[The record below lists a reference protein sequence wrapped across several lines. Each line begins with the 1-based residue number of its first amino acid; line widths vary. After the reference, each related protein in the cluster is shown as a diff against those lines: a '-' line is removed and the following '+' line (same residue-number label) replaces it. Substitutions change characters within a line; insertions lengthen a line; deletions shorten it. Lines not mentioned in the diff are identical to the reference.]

1 MLILLLLPLINCLK
15 ESTRLLV
22 EYTYRKTNKSN
33 ETIFQHL
40 ERFELEHPNKTIIAY
55 YQVHHLFYFKFQ
67 MISHLENEDYILVG
81 FSDSANIQP
90 IRNINFIVNEMKS
103 LPTDVVYLP
112 EIEEL
117 IDDKYLWHKDVEH
130 NIFDNGT
137 YKQWCAVFLLDWK
150 HRIEKYEGNL
160 YFQHSYK
167 PKSYCE
173 F

>member
-1 MLILLLLPLINCLK
+1 M
-15 ESTRLLV
+15 
-22 EYTYRKTNKSN
+22 
-33 ETIFQHL
+33 IFQHL

-103 LPTDVVYLP
+103 LSTDVVYLP

-117 IDDKYLWHKDVEH
+117 IDDKYL
-130 NIFDNGT
+130 
-137 YKQWCAVFLLDWK
+137 
-150 HRIEKYEGNL
+150 
-160 YFQHSYK
+160 
-167 PKSYCE
+167 
-173 F
+173 